1 MPNVFFDKQ
10 ARRKNDYMKLPMNDG
25 ANIEYEKIFPQI
37 LSSNRKAANYVR
49 LDKMTERSRI
59 YKDMAGAPDYT
70 VNYSLVDIKPKVT
83 LFDRSSN
90 LSLTRAL

>member
-1 MPNVFFDKQ
+1 
-10 ARRKNDYMKLPMNDG
+10 MNDG